1 MLRDYDLVVRR
12 GTVFDGVGADPVEAD
27 VAIRN
32 GRIAAV
38 GRDLAAGIEEI
49 DATGLLV
56 TPGFVDPHTHYDGQA
71 TWESRLVPSSAH
83 GVTTAVIGNCGV
95 GFAPCRPDQHDLLIR
110 LMEGVEDIP
119 HPVLAEGLPWTWE
132 SFPEYLDHLAG
143 RQYDMDIGA
152 YVPHAPLR
160 VFVMGERAVELE
172 QATGEDLRQMDAL
185 VREALMAGALG
196 VATSRTLFHRSSDG
210 RSIPTLKAGEDEL
223 EALLGA
229 MTATG
234 RGILQMTGDTL
245 HTPDG
250 IEQMLRLSAQSGR
263 RITFSFGSTGGNEQ
277 CLEMMEKV
285 LHGNRSGSAIYPQ
298 ILPRAVG
305 VLLSFGLTLNPFSH
319 TPSYARLTGLPLDR
333 RIAELRKSDVRSA
346 ILSEAGTL
354 EPGMSI
360 ASYVQKFDTMFLL
373 GDPPDYEQ
381 PLDQSIAARAARQGI
396 DPSALAYDLLLERDG
411 QAYLYLAMANYNGG
425 NLDMAEMILRY
436 PDTIAGLGDGGAH
449 CATICDG
456 SYSTFLLAH
465 FSRDRKRGALMPIA
479 ESIRKLTSAPAA
491 IVGLNDR
498 GRIAPG
504 YKADLNI
511 IDFDRLRVHAPT
523 IRHDLPSGGK
533 RLVQQAEGYRAT
545 IVNGVPVYRDGEA
558 TGTLPGRLVRGA
570 QPAPAPRYWFF

>member
-1 MLRDYDLVVRR
+1 MSRDYDLVVRR
-12 GTVFDGVGADPVEAD
+12 GTVFDGTGADAVEAD
-27 VAIRN
+27 VAISD

-38 GRDLAAGIEEI
+38 GRDLAAGNEEI

-83 GVTTAVIGNCGV
+83 GITTAVIGNCGV
-95 GFAPCRPDQHDLLIR
+95 GFAPCRPDQRDLLIR

-143 RQYDMDIGA
+143 RQYDMDVGA

-172 QATGEDLRQMDAL
+172 QATSDDLRQMGDLA
-185 VREALMAGALG
+185 RESLIAGALG

-210 RSIPTLKAGEDEL
+210 HSIPTLKAGEDEL
-223 EALLGA
+223 QALLGA
-229 MTATG
+229 MTATD

-245 HTPDG
+245 HTLEG
-250 IEQMLRLSAQSGR
+250 IAQMQRLSAESGR
-263 RITFSFGSTGGNEQ
+263 RITFSFGSTGGKDQTVE
-277 CLEMMEKV
+277 V
-285 LHGNRSGSAIYPQ
+285 LDRVMQGNRSGSALYPQ

-319 TPSYARLTGLPLDR
+319 TPTYGRLAGLPLDR
-333 RIAELRKSDVRSA
+333 RIAELRKEEVRTA
-346 ILSEAGTL
+346 ILSETGTL

-373 GDPPDYEQ
+373 GNPPDYEQ
-381 PLDQSIAARAARQGI
+381 PPEQSIAARAARLGQE
-396 DPSALAYDLLLERDG
+396 PAALAYDLLLEDNGRG
-411 QAYLYLAMANYNGG
+411 YLYLAMANYAGG

-436 PDTIAGLGDGGAH
+436 PDTIPGLGDGGAH
-449 CATICDG
+449 CSTICDG
-456 SYSTFLLAH
+456 SYSTFLLTH
-465 FSRDRKRGALMPIA
+465 FSRDRKRGSLLPIA
-479 ESIRKLTSAPAA
+479 ESIRKLTSATAA
-491 IVGLNDR
+491 IVGLEDR

-511 IDFDRLRVHAPT
+511 VDFDRLRVNAPT
-523 IRHDLPSGGK
+523 IRHDLPAGGR
-533 RLVQQAEGYRAT
+533 RLVQGAEGYRAT

-558 TGTLPGRLVRGA
+558 TGALPGRLVRGA
-570 QPAPAPRYWFF
+570 QPGPGTR